1 MALVFVIFSYIG
13 TQVVAVTAGEAKDPQ
28 KAVPRA
34 MRSMVGRLIV
44 FYVGA
49 ITVLLGIV
57 PWNQIQPGSDVTA
70 NPFVKVFQHRDPR
83 GGAHRELRGD
93 HRGALQHELQPL
105 PGDAHDFL
113 AGPRRLRARAVR
125 AGFGAGHAD
134 QRPACLRRGAGARH
148 RDCPGLS
155 PRRLRVSFRHLLFGG
170 LFVWLM
176 IFVTHLFFRRRWEA
190 LGWPRLPVCMI
201 GYTTIL
207 GAAFLLAIL
216 LITWWVQ
223 GMRLC
228 LITGLPWLAFIP
240 TVYWL
245 FLVKRARSVEEEH
258 IARQVAKHAKIQK
271 GLSFAPWREIL
282 VRT

>member
-1 MALVFVIFSYIG
+1 
-13 TQVVAVTAGEAKDPQ
+13 
-28 KAVPRA
+28 
-34 MRSMVGRLIV
+34 
-44 FYVGA
+44 
-49 ITVLLGIV
+49 
-57 PWNQIQPGSDVTA
+57 
-70 NPFVKVFQHRDPR
+70 
-83 GGAHRELRGD
+83 
-93 HRGALQHELQPL
+93 
-105 PGDAHDFL
+105 
-113 AGPRRLRARAVR
+113 
-125 AGFGAGHAD
+125 
-134 QRPACLRRGAGARH
+134 
-148 RDCPGLS
+148 
-155 PRRLRVSFRHLLFGG
+155 
-170 LFVWLM
+170 M

-228 LITGLPWLAFIP
+228 LITRLPWLAFIP